1 MNITNREEEHIEDC
15 LYEIQAFTDYVE
27 NISDKYILA
36 DCDSDFLK
44 GMSEAFEYMIGL
56 TTETNIRELIE
67 ARCEATMQNLDACEI
82 DFSSSKSVLEDRLIR
97 AKRYAKSLESKI
109 EKTIHLVA
117 PDNDEVSDEIAEK
130 ERVMDDLLC
139 SFTTPMEVK
148 NAS

>member
-1 MNITNREEEHIEDC
+1 MNITKREEQHIEEC
-15 LYEIQAFTDYVE
+15 LDDIQEFTEYIE

-56 TTETNIRELIE
+56 TTETNIRDLIE
-67 ARCEATMQNLDACEI
+67 ARCESTMQNLDSCDI

-97 AKRYAKSLESKI
+97 AKRYAKALETKI

-117 PDNDEVSDEIAEK
+117 PDNDDVSEEIVEK
-130 ERVMDDLLC
+130 ERVMDDLLVK
-139 SFTTPMEVK
+139 FTTPMEVK
-148 NAS
+148 

>member
-1 MNITNREEEHIEDC
+1 MNITKREEQHIEEC
-15 LYEIQAFTDYVE
+15 LDDIQEFTEYIE

-56 TTETNIRELIE
+56 TTETNIRDLIE
-67 ARCEATMQNLDACEI
+67 ARCESTMQNLDSCDI

-97 AKRYAKSLESKI
+97 AKRYAKSLETKI

-117 PDNDEVSDEIAEK
+117 PDNDDVSEEIVEK
-130 ERVMDDLLC
+130 ERVMDDLLVK
-139 SFTTPMEVK
+139 FTTPMEVK
-148 NAS
+148 